1 MTWYLKAF
9 SQELPS
15 GRPQIDMA
23 PFHWGG
29 GGGGLKAFPPLAAIL
44 GEVEN
49 WKQCVGIGLWRG
61 WGVGGGWEL
70 FCNDKSGLI

>member
-29 GGGGLKAFPPLAAIL
+29 GGGGGRYAFPPLAAIL

-61 WGVGGGWEL
+61 WGVAENY
-70 FCNDKSGLI
+70 FVMTKAD

>member
-23 PFHWGG
+23 PFHW